1 MNCIMNKILVVD
13 DHPIVLKGIA
23 TMLAENGYSVVTAT
37 GGEQAISL
45 FDHIGNINLMV
56 CDLSLPTTAEGI
68 ELIVQVRE
76 KQPQVPIIVFT
87 MHDELWN
94 IKAII
99 DIEADGIVLKGESPK
114 ELLLAIENVLNGQ
127 KHVSP
132 QFQKMTNEVMASSG
146 ILSKKEIEIIKEIS
160 AGCKSR
166 EIAVKMCISEKA
178 IEFHR
183 HSILHKL
190 GAKTIAEATRRALEM
205 GILP

>member
-1 MNCIMNKILVVD
+1 MNKILVAD

-23 TMLAENGYSVVTAT
+23 TMLDEYGYSSVTAVS
-37 GGEQAISL
+37 GEQALSL
-45 FDHIGNINLMV
+45 FDHIGNIDLMV

-68 ELIVQVRE
+68 KLIGQVRE
-76 KQPQVPIIVFT
+76 KQPHIPIIVFT

-94 IKAII
+94 IKTII

-114 ELLLAIENVLNGQ
+114 ELLLAVENVLDGR
-127 KHVSP
+127 KYVSP
-132 QFQKMTNEVMASSG
+132 QFQKMTNEIMASNG

-183 HSILHKL
+183 RSILHKL

>member
-1 MNCIMNKILVVD
+1 MNCIMNKILVAD

-23 TMLAENGYSVVTAT
+23 TMLDEYGYSSVTAVS
-37 GGEQAISL
+37 GEQALSL
-45 FDHIGNINLMV
+45 FDHIGNIDLMV

-68 ELIVQVRE
+68 KLIGQVRE
-76 KQPQVPIIVFT
+76 KQPHIPIIVFT

-94 IKAII
+94 IKTII

-114 ELLLAIENVLNGQ
+114 ELLLAVENVLDGR
-127 KHVSP
+127 KYVSP
-132 QFQKMTNEVMASSG
+132 QFQKMTNEIMASNG

-183 HSILHKL
+183 RSILHKL

>member
-1 MNCIMNKILVVD
+1 MNKILVAD

-23 TMLAENGYSVVTAT
+23 TMLDEYGYSSVTAVS
-37 GGEQAISL
+37 GEQALSL
-45 FDHIGNINLMV
+45 FDHIGNIDLMV

-68 ELIVQVRE
+68 KLIGQVRE
-76 KQPQVPIIVFT
+76 KQPHIPIIVFT

-94 IKAII
+94 IKTII

-114 ELLLAIENVLNGQ
+114 ELLLAVENVLDGR
-127 KHVSP
+127 KYVSP
-132 QFQKMTNEVMASSG
+132 QFQKITNEIMASNG

-183 HSILHKL
+183 RSILHKL

>member
-1 MNCIMNKILVVD
+1 MNCIMNKILVAD

-23 TMLAENGYSVVTAT
+23 TMLDEYGYSSVTAVS
-37 GGEQAISL
+37 GEQALSL
-45 FDHIGNINLMV
+45 FDHIGNIDLMV

-68 ELIVQVRE
+68 KLIGQVRE
-76 KQPQVPIIVFT
+76 KQPHIPIIVFT

-94 IKAII
+94 IKTII

-114 ELLLAIENVLNGQ
+114 ELLLAVENVLDGR
-127 KHVSP
+127 KYVSP
-132 QFQKMTNEVMASSG
+132 QFQKITNEIMASNG

-183 HSILHKL
+183 RSILHKL

>member
-23 TMLAENGYSVVTAT
+23 TMLDEYGYSSVTAVS
-37 GGEQAISL
+37 GEQALSL
-45 FDHIGNINLMV
+45 FDHIGNIDLMV

-68 ELIVQVRE
+68 KLIGQVRE
-76 KQPQVPIIVFT
+76 KQPHIPIIVFT

-94 IKAII
+94 IKTII

-114 ELLLAIENVLNGQ
+114 ELLLAVENVLDGR
-127 KHVSP
+127 KYVSP
-132 QFQKMTNEVMASSG
+132 QFQKMTNEIMASNG

-183 HSILHKL
+183 RSILHKL